1 MSKDKRYTEE
11 FKRKTR
17 MVSGFH
23 SIPWTGMDNVL
34 VGWGQSNKSLYSYI
48 LKGYC

>member
-34 VGWGQSNKSLYSYI
+34 GWGQHNKINKL
-48 LKGYC
+48 LF